1 MPELVYQKPKSIK
14 DDFNFTFCSGCDHG
28 VAIKLIAEVL
38 DELGMREDIQ
48 QAKLSP
54 LILIT
59 GYRSF
64 AHQQLLY
71 NTKLEKLERL
81 MPSNDAQTIINV
93 LPPGSSEFQ
102 AGLSIEVCTTTMI
115 EEEKELHEFE
125 FTFHKK
131 WVHFNC
137 SDYGFVIR
145 YPADKVHITKVD
157 YKPYHF
163 RYVGIN
169 HAKKMC
175 KLNLCLEEYL
185 KQYKNLR
192 FNL

>member
-1 MPELVYQKPKSIK
+1 MYL
-14 DDFNFTFCSGCDHG
+14 
-28 VAIKLIAEVL
+28 KLINNEFRVTPKYRPQNLAQDPITKIWLEEEVL
-38 DELGMREDIQ
+38 KSFYNMNKAMQ
-48 QAKLSP
+48 QARLSP
-54 LILIT
+54 LILVT

-64 AHQQLLY
+64 AHQKLLY
-71 NTKLEKLERL
+71 NTKLENLERL
-81 MPSNDAQTIINV
+81 MPSDDAQSVINV

-102 AGLSIEVCTTTMI
+102 AGLSVEVCTTTMI

-131 WVHFNC
+131 WAHSNC
-137 SDYGFVIR
+137 INYGFVIR

-185 KQYKNLR
+185 NQYKNLR